1 MNGKRRRHISRYR
14 DIAVALLRH
23 GFGFIVEEIGII
35 QWLSLPQR
43 LLFETKDKDAK
54 SVGERVRLVLQEL
67 GPTFI
72 KLGQIASTRPD
83 LIPEEV
89 VRELEKLQDQVSPF
103 SFEEVRD
110 IIEKELDDELER
122 IFSDFER
129 QPFAAASI
137 GQVHRAVLHSG
148 EQVAVKV
155 QRPNITKV
163 IETDL
168 EILYD
173 LATLAEN
180 RLAWAAKYNVRD
192 MVDEFSRSLR
202 AELDYTI
209 EGRNAEKIAGQ
220 FKDDASVH
228 VPKVFWEYTTG
239 KVLTMEYVDGVKL
252 NESDRLKELGYRPHI
267 LAERLAN
274 AIFKQ
279 IFHHGFFH
287 GDPHPGNVLVLPG
300 EVISFIDFGMTGR
313 LSPEIKYHFSSLII
327 ALMRQSTDGVIRAI
341 LRMGMVPDD
350 ADMAKLREDVD
361 HLSDKY
367 YGVPLSQLR
376 LGEAIN
382 DLFRISFR
390 HSIKIPANL
399 TVLGKTLLTL
409 EGVLE
414 KLDPEFRIFVVL
426 EPFGRDLLRERL
438 YPRSLAKML
447 GKRLFDYVDIF
458 AEIPKQTK
466 EIASLVKRGKLRLE
480 IAGPETERILKKLD
494 RIGNRLSFSIV
505 FLAFSILMAGI
516 IVGDA
521 LSHRST
527 MLWKIPAVEI
537 GFVMIAVMFLWLLFS
552 IFKSGRF

>member
-23 GFGFIVEEIGII
+23 GFGFIVEEIGIF

-43 LLFETKDKDAK
+43 LFFESEDKEAK
-54 SVGERVRLVLQEL
+54 TVGERVRLVLQEL

-110 IIEKELDDELER
+110 IIEKELEDELER
-122 IFSDFER
+122 IFSDFEE

-137 GQVHRAVLHSG
+137 GQVHRAVLRSG

-180 RLAWAAKYNVRD
+180 RLKWAAKYNVRD
-192 MVDEFSRSLR
+192 VVDEFSRSLR

-209 EGRNAEKIAGQ
+209 EGRNAEKIASQ
-220 FKDDASVH
+220 FKDNASVH

-252 NESDRLKELGYRPHI
+252 NESDRLKELGYRPNI

-350 ADMAKLREDVD
+350 ADMAKLRDDVEQ
-361 HLSDKY
+361 LSDKY
-367 YGVPLSQLR
+367 YGVPLSQLS

-426 EPFGRDLLRERL
+426 EPFGRDLLWERL

-458 AEIPKQTK
+458 AEIPKHTK
-466 EIASLVKRGKLRLE
+466 EIASLVKRGKLRIE
-480 IAGPETERILKKLD
+480 IAGPETERMLKKLN

-505 FLAFSILMAGI
+505 FLAFSILLAGI
-516 IVGDA
+516 MIGDA
-521 LSHRST
+521 LGRQST

-537 GFVMIAVMFLWLLFS
+537 GFVLFMLMFLWLLFS